1 MLACRR
7 LKICSCSS
15 LGTLDNYMTWKN
27 RPFIATN
34 FLVVCI
40 LSLQYFAQNMTLAKT
55 EKKKKKKKK
64 RVYNRTRPSRLRV
77 TRAAGA
83 RRGGGERGGD
93 GKGKGRKTLAFL
105 LPIAPLAPLRRD
117 RERRLGMSQ
126 LTKWST
132 SYFSSDIKSKRWG
145 VNL

>member
-40 LSLQYFAQNMTLAKT
+40 LSLQDFAQNMTLAKT
-55 EKKKKKKKK
+55 EKKKQQQQKQNKTKNTKQKKTKQKKQK
-64 RVYNRTRPSRLRV
+64 YSV
-77 TRAAGA
+77 
-83 RRGGGERGGD
+83 
-93 GKGKGRKTLAFL
+93 
-105 LPIAPLAPLRRD
+105 
-117 RERRLGMSQ
+117 
-126 LTKWST
+126 
-132 SYFSSDIKSKRWG
+132 
-145 VNL
+145 